1 MQGPTPRVCLVLCQT
16 TMHIFNFIEEPLNLQ
31 DCRSYVV
38 QPIDICYLTSQWL
51 LRAGLVGASV
61 FNTFWIS
68 GAYWATTGMN
78 DLLCLEHS
86 LCADALC
93 PVALDLH
100 HLKQVRLKSGVSV
113 HINIRFQQRSG
124 SLSRLRCRLT
134 YLALGCYSSHL
145 YQLTHAHLQDGVATL
160 KDSTPSPMS
169 ASWAGK
175 WHGTAVQVCVKHTI
189 FS

>member
-38 QPIDICYLTSQWL
+38 QPIDIWYLTSQWL

-113 HINIRFQQRSG
+113 HINIRFE
-124 SLSRLRCRLT
+124 
-134 YLALGCYSSHL
+134 
-145 YQLTHAHLQDGVATL
+145 
-160 KDSTPSPMS
+160 
-169 ASWAGK
+169 
-175 WHGTAVQVCVKHTI
+175 
-189 FS
+189 